1 MPDKA
6 IHIIQRQVF
15 ELSAASSKAD
25 LEWEKSAAQYLHTII
40 KPCIEACF
48 DELPIKGQHLV
59 IEKLEIDLGIFAT
72 GRFEKEAYGKLKEVL
87 SRKLQELTATREIM
101 DRDHMSE
108 QELSAQ
114 SLPATDKPSA
124 VRLSETK
131 AVQQILLS
139 FLATGRFPWWHRMHG
154 HPAFLDDLFNLDW
167 MRSLHEYGKATLKE
181 TLQTSAAAR
190 IRISNHFSAEWT
202 GGCLQLLD
210 MKGEE
215 ALRQLK
221 ILLPALASFRALQP
235 LFHQYFWMM
244 WMETGGSIQLPLL
257 LERTAGGRN
266 AFSLEIAETM
276 MPLCEQDAV
285 LKGHGA
291 ALRKYRE
298 ASQAAG
304 DQTAENIASATQTTA
319 STENLPAETKAL
331 EERTPETD
339 EAKMQEIFADIA
351 SQSLQRKSAGEKPKE
366 EDALFVQA
374 AGMVLLHPFLATL
387 FRVTGLWEDQ
397 KWSSA
402 QSPFRALQLLS
413 WLAFGETG
421 LHEYRLVF
429 LKILVGLDPE
439 TPVPAELPLTEEE
452 ENACREL
459 LQAVISHWNALRNTS
474 PDGLQEGF
482 LQRNGKLLPA
492 GGKYLLHVEP
502 LAQDVLLSRLPWGY
516 TVVKLPWMKQML
528 HVTWI

>member
-1 MPDKA
+1 MPDRTT
-6 IHIIQRQVF
+6 HIIQRQVF
-15 ELSAASSKAD
+15 ELSAASSKVN
-25 LEWEKSAAQYLHTII
+25 LEWEQRAAHYLHTIV

-48 DELPIKGQHLV
+48 DELPLKGKHLV

-87 SRKLQELTATREIM
+87 GRKLQELAGAHEIM
-101 DRDHMSE
+101 EHDQYDDHANE
-108 QELSAQ
+108 PGPSAQ

-154 HPAFLDDLFNLDW
+154 HPEFLDELFNLNW
-167 MRSLHEYGKATLKE
+167 LRSLHERGKITLKE

-190 IRISNHFSAEWT
+190 IRISNHFSAEWI

-210 MKGEE
+210 MKGDEGS
-215 ALRQLK
+215 RQLK
-221 ILLPALASFRALQP
+221 ILLPALASFPALRP
-235 LFHQYFWMM
+235 LIHQYFWMM
-244 WMETGGSIQLPLL
+244 WMESAGSMQLPLL
-257 LERTAGGRN
+257 LEKTAGGRN
-266 AFSLEIAETM
+266 ALSLKIAELMIT
-276 MPLCEQDAV
+276 LCGQDTI
-285 LKGHGA
+285 LKGHVA
-291 ALRKYRE
+291 ALRDYRDE
-298 ASQAAG
+298 
-304 DQTAENIASATQTTA
+304 TTA
-319 STENLPAETKAL
+319 WQDHAAPNAGPETQSALP
-331 EERTPETD
+331 ERTAPLETPEHITE
-339 EAKMQEIFADIA
+339 EAKMQEIMADIA
-351 SQSLQRKSAGEKPKE
+351 SQSTQRKSAGEKPKE

-387 FRVTGLWEDQ
+387 FRITGLWEDQ
-397 KWSSA
+397 QWRSA

-413 WLAFGETG
+413 RLAFGETG

-429 LKILVGLDPE
+429 LKILAGLDPE
-439 TPVPAELPLTEEE
+439 TPIPAEPPLTEEE

-459 LQAVISHWNALRNTS
+459 LQAVIHHWNALRNTS

-482 LQRNGKLLPA
+482 LQRDGKLLPA

>member
-1 MPDKA
+1 MPDRTT
-6 IHIIQRQVF
+6 HIIQRQVF
-15 ELSAASSKAD
+15 ELSAASSKVN
-25 LEWEKSAAQYLHTII
+25 LEWEQRAAHYLHTIV

-48 DELPIKGQHLV
+48 DELPLKGKHLV

-72 GRFEKEAYGKLKEVL
+72 GKFEKEAYGKLKEVL
-87 SRKLQELTATREIM
+87 GRKLQELAGAHEIM
-101 DRDHMSE
+101 EHDQYDDPANE
-108 QELSAQ
+108 QKPSAQ

-154 HPAFLDDLFNLDW
+154 HPEFLDELFDPDW
-167 MRSLHEYGKATLKE
+167 LQSLPERGKAALKE
-181 TLQTSAAAR
+181 TLQTSVAAR
-190 IRISNHFSAEWT
+190 IRLSNHFSAEWI

-215 ALRQLK
+215 GLRQMKVLS
-221 ILLPALASFRALQP
+221 PALASFPALRQ
-235 LFHQYFWMM
+235 LFHQYYWMM
-244 WMETGGSIQLPLL
+244 WMETGGNMQLALL
-257 LERTAGGRN
+257 TEKTAGGKN
-266 AFSLEIAETM
+266 ACSLEIAEAM
-276 MPLCEQDAV
+276 IVLCEQDAM
-285 LKGHGA
+285 LKQHVA
-291 ALRKYRE
+291 ALQDYRDKTTAWQDHAAPN
-298 ASQAAG
+298 ASAST
-304 DQTAENIASATQTTA
+304 QTA
-319 STENLPAETKAL
+319 
-331 EERTPETD
+331 TPEKPSGSKTPKQVTD
-339 EAKMQEIFADIA
+339 EATMQEILADIA
-351 SQSLQRKSAGEKPKE
+351 SQSPQRKSTGEKPKE

-387 FRVTGLWEDQ
+387 FRITGLWEDQ
-397 KWSSA
+397 QWRSA

-413 WLAFGETG
+413 RLAFGETG

-429 LKILVGLDPE
+429 LKILAGLDPE
-439 TPVPAELPLTEEE
+439 TPIPAEPPLTEEE

-459 LQAVISHWNALRNTS
+459 LQAVINHWNALRNTS

-482 LQRNGKLLPA
+482 LQRDGKLLP
-492 GGKYLLHVEP
+492 GVGKYLLHVEP